1 MNERHLPSLLLV
13 TTVGTVLLLDP
24 FAQNFM
30 SSSTPVLIE
39 ANRTAIKVK
48 PDIGAVGKFEHENK
62 DVRNVIKAFQS
73 GEPYDMSI
81 CWCGFYAEY
90 LISKL
95 EERIATGEVT
105 REQVD
110 RFCALFTDVLS
121 VGTGGKN

>member
-13 TTVGTVLLLDP
+13 TTVGTVLLLDS

-39 ANRTAIKVK
+39 GNNTSFKTI
-48 PDIGAVGKFEHENK
+48 PDKGTDDDFK
-62 DVRNVIKAFQS
+62 DLLNVIKAFQS
-73 GEPYDMSI
+73 GEPYDRSI
-81 CWCGFYAEY
+81 CFCGFYAEY

>member
-13 TTVGTVLLLDP
+13 TTIGTVRLQDQ

-39 ANRTAIKVK
+39 GNNTSFKTI
-48 PDIGAVGKFEHENK
+48 PDKGTDDDFK
-62 DVRNVIKAFQS
+62 DLLNVIKAFQS
-73 GEPYDMSI
+73 GEPYDRSI
-81 CWCGFYAEY
+81 CFCGFYAEY

>member
-39 ANRTAIKVK
+39 GNNTSFKTI
-48 PDIGAVGKFEHENK
+48 PDKGTDDDFK
-62 DVRNVIKAFQS
+62 DLLNVIKAFQS
-73 GEPYDMSI
+73 GEPYDRPI
-81 CWCGFYAEY
+81 CFCGFYAEY

>member
-39 ANRTAIKVK
+39 GNNTSFKTI
-48 PDIGAVGKFEHENK
+48 PDKGTDDDFK
-62 DVRNVIKAFQS
+62 DLLNVIKAFQS
-73 GEPYDMSI
+73 GEPYDRSI
-81 CWCGFYAEY
+81 CFCGFYAEY
-90 LISKL
+90 LMSKL

>member
-39 ANRTAIKVK
+39 GNNTSFKTI
-48 PDIGAVGKFEHENK
+48 PDKGTDDDFK
-62 DVRNVIKAFQS
+62 DLLNVIKAFQS
-73 GEPYDMSI
+73 GDPYNKSI

>member
-39 ANRTAIKVK
+39 GNNTSFKTI
-48 PDIGAVGKFEHENK
+48 PDKGTDDDFK
-62 DVRNVIKAFQS
+62 DLLNVIKAFQS
-73 GEPYDMSI
+73 GEPYDRSI
-81 CWCGFYAEY
+81 CFCGFFAEY

>member
-1 MNERHLPSLLLV
+1 MNARHFPSLLLV
-13 TTVGTVLLLDP
+13 TTIGTVRLQDQ

-39 ANRTAIKVK
+39 GNNTSFKTI
-48 PDIGAVGKFEHENK
+48 PDKGTDDDFK
-62 DVRNVIKAFQS
+62 DLLNVIKAFQS
-73 GEPYDMSI
+73 GEPYDRSI
-81 CWCGFYAEY
+81 CFCGFYAEY

>member
-39 ANRTAIKVK
+39 GNNRSFKTI
-48 PDIGAVGKFEHENK
+48 PDKGTDDDFK
-62 DVRNVIKAFQS
+62 DLLNVIKAFQS
-73 GEPYDMSI
+73 GEPYDRSI
-81 CWCGFYAEY
+81 CFCGFYAEY

-121 VGTGGKN
+121 VGTGGEN

>member
-39 ANRTAIKVK
+39 GNNTSFKTI
-48 PDIGAVGKFEHENK
+48 PDKGTDDDFK
-62 DVRNVIKAFQS
+62 DLLNVIKAFQS
-73 GEPYDMSI
+73 GEPYDRSI
-81 CWCGFYAEY
+81 CFCGFYAEY

-105 REQVD
+105 QEQVD

>member
-39 ANRTAIKVK
+39 GNNTSFKTI
-48 PDIGAVGKFEHENK
+48 PDKGTDDDFK
-62 DVRNVIKAFQS
+62 DLLNVIKAFQS
-73 GEPYDMSI
+73 GEPYDRSI
-81 CWCGFYAEY
+81 CFCGFYAEY

-121 VGTGGKN
+121 VGTSGKN

>member
-13 TTVGTVLLLDP
+13 ITVGTVLLLDP

-39 ANRTAIKVK
+39 GNNTSFKTI
-48 PDIGAVGKFEHENK
+48 PDKGTDDDFK
-62 DVRNVIKAFQS
+62 DLLNVIKAFQS
-73 GEPYDMSI
+73 GEPYDRSI
-81 CWCGFYAEY
+81 CFCGFYAEY

>member
-39 ANRTAIKVK
+39 GNNRSFKTI
-48 PDIGAVGKFEHENK
+48 PDKGTDDDFK
-62 DVRNVIKAFQS
+62 DLLNVIKAFQS
-73 GEPYDMSI
+73 GEPYDRSI
-81 CWCGFYAEY
+81 CFCGFYAEY

-110 RFCALFTDVLS
+110 SFCTLFKDVLS
-121 VGTGGKN
+121 VGTGGEN

>member
-39 ANRTAIKVK
+39 GNNTSFKTI
-48 PDIGAVGKFEHENK
+48 PDKGTDDDFK
-62 DVRNVIKAFQS
+62 DLLNVIKAFQC
-73 GEPYDMSI
+73 GEPYDRSI
-81 CWCGFYAEY
+81 CFCGFYAEY

>member
-1 MNERHLPSLLLV
+1 MNARHLPSLLLV

-39 ANRTAIKVK
+39 GNNTSFKTI
-48 PDIGAVGKFEHENK
+48 PDKGTDDDFK
-62 DVRNVIKAFQS
+62 DLLNVIKAFQS
-73 GEPYDMSI
+73 GEPYDRSI
-81 CWCGFYAEY
+81 CFCGFYAEY

>member
-1 MNERHLPSLLLV
+1 MNARHLPSLLLV

-39 ANRTAIKVK
+39 GNNTSFKTI
-48 PDIGAVGKFEHENK
+48 PDKGTDDDFK
-62 DVRNVIKAFQS
+62 DLLNVIKAFQS
-73 GEPYDMSI
+73 GEPYDRSI
-81 CWCGFYAEY
+81 CFCGFYAEY

-121 VGTGGKN
+121 VGTGGEN

>member
-1 MNERHLPSLLLV
+1 MGSEMCIR
-13 TTVGTVLLLDP
+13 D
-24 FAQNFM
+24 

-39 ANRTAIKVK
+39 GNNTSFKTI
-48 PDIGAVGKFEHENK
+48 PDKGTDDDFK
-62 DVRNVIKAFQS
+62 DLLNVIKAFQS
-73 GEPYDMSI
+73 GEPYDRSI
-81 CWCGFYAEY
+81 CFCGFYAEY

>member
-39 ANRTAIKVK
+39 GNNTSFKTI
-48 PDIGAVGKFEHENK
+48 PDKGTDDDFK
-62 DVRNVIKAFQS
+62 DLLNVIKAFQS
-73 GEPYDMSI
+73 GEPYDRSI
-81 CWCGFYAEY
+81 CFCGFYAEY

-95 EERIATGEVT
+95 EEGIATGEVT

-110 RFCALFTDVLS
+110 RFYALFTDVLS
-121 VGTGGKN
+121 VGTGGEN

>member
-39 ANRTAIKVK
+39 GNNTSFKTI
-48 PDIGAVGKFEHENK
+48 PDKGTDDDFK
-62 DVRNVIKAFQS
+62 DLLNVIKAFQS
-73 GEPYDMSI
+73 GEPYDRSI
-81 CWCGFYAEY
+81 CFCGFYAEY

-110 RFCALFTDVLS
+110 RFCTLFKDVLS
-121 VGTGGKN
+121 VGTGGEN

>member
-39 ANRTAIKVK
+39 GNNRSFKTI
-48 PDIGAVGKFEHENK
+48 PDKGTDDDFK
-62 DVRNVIKAFQS
+62 DLLNVIKAFQS
-73 GEPYDMSI
+73 GEPYDRSI
-81 CWCGFYAEY
+81 CFCGFYAEY

>member
-1 MNERHLPSLLLV
+1 MNARHLPSLLLV

-24 FAQNFM
+24 FAQNFI

-39 ANRTAIKVK
+39 GNNTSFKTI
-48 PDIGAVGKFEHENK
+48 PDKGTDDDFK
-62 DVRNVIKAFQS
+62 DLLNVIKAFQS
-73 GEPYDMSI
+73 GEPYDRSI
-81 CWCGFYAEY
+81 CFCGFYAEY

-110 RFCALFTDVLS
+110 SFCTLFKDVLS
-121 VGTGGKN
+121 VGTGGEN

>member
-1 MNERHLPSLLLV
+1 MNARHLPSLLLV
-13 TTVGTVLLLDP
+13 TTIGTVRLQDQ

-39 ANRTAIKVK
+39 ANNTSFKTI
-48 PDIGAVGKFEHENK
+48 PDKGTNDDFK
-62 DVRNVIKAFQS
+62 DLLNIIKAFQS
-73 GEPYDMSI
+73 GDPYNKSI

>member
-39 ANRTAIKVK
+39 GNNTSFKTI
-48 PDIGAVGKFEHENK
+48 PDKGTDDDFK
-62 DVRNVIKAFQS
+62 DLLNVIKAFQS
-73 GEPYDMSI
+73 GDPYNKSI

-110 RFCALFTDVLS
+110 SFCTLFKDVLS
-121 VGTGGKN
+121 VGTGGEN

>member
-39 ANRTAIKVK
+39 GNNTSFKTI
-48 PDIGAVGKFEHENK
+48 PDKGTDDDFK
-62 DVRNVIKAFQS
+62 DLLNVIKAFQS
-73 GEPYDMSI
+73 GEPYDRSI
-81 CWCGFYAEY
+81 CFCGFYAEY

-95 EERIATGEVT
+95 EERIATGEVN

-110 RFCALFTDVLS
+110 SFCTLFKDVLS

>member
-1 MNERHLPSLLLV
+1 MNARHFPSLLLV
-13 TTVGTVLLLDP
+13 TTIGTVRLQDQ

-39 ANRTAIKVK
+39 GNNTSFKTI
-48 PDIGAVGKFEHENK
+48 PDKGTNDDFK
-62 DVRNVIKAFQS
+62 DLLNIIKAFQS
-73 GEPYDMSI
+73 GDPYNKSI

-110 RFCALFTDVLS
+110 SFCTLFKDVLS
-121 VGTGGKN
+121 VGTGGEN

>member
-1 MNERHLPSLLLV
+1 M
-13 TTVGTVLLLDP
+13 LDP

-39 ANRTAIKVK
+39 GNNTSFKTI
-48 PDIGAVGKFEHENK
+48 PDKGTDDDFK
-62 DVRNVIKAFQS
+62 DLLNVIKAFQS
-73 GEPYDMSI
+73 GEPYDRSI
-81 CWCGFYAEY
+81 CFCGFYAEY

-110 RFCALFTDVLS
+110 SFCTLFKDVLS

>member
-24 FAQNFM
+24 FAQNSM
-30 SSSTPVLIE
+30 SSSPPVLIE
-39 ANRTAIKVK
+39 GNNTSFKTI
-48 PDIGAVGKFEHENK
+48 PDKGTDDDFK
-62 DVRNVIKAFQS
+62 DLLNVIKAFQS
-73 GEPYDMSI
+73 GEPYDRSI
-81 CWCGFYAEY
+81 CFCGFYAEY

>member
-1 MNERHLPSLLLV
+1 MNARHLPSLLLV
-13 TTVGTVLLLDP
+13 TTIGTVRLQDQ

-39 ANRTAIKVK
+39 ANNTSFKTI
-48 PDIGAVGKFEHENK
+48 PDKGTDDDFK
-62 DVRNVIKAFQS
+62 DLLNVIKAFQS
-73 GEPYDMSI
+73 GDPYNKSI

-95 EERIATGEVT
+95 EKRIATGEVT

>member
-1 MNERHLPSLLLV
+1 MNARHLPSLLLV
-13 TTVGTVLLLDP
+13 TTIGTVRLQDQ

-48 PDIGAVGKFEHENK
+48 PDISAVDKFEHENK

-73 GEPYDMSI
+73 GEPYDRSI
-81 CWCGFYAEY
+81 CFCGFYAEY

>member
-1 MNERHLPSLLLV
+1 MNARHLPSLLLV

-39 ANRTAIKVK
+39 GNNTSFKTI
-48 PDIGAVGKFEHENK
+48 PDKGTDDDFK
-62 DVRNVIKAFQS
+62 DLLNVIKAFQS
-73 GEPYDMSI
+73 GEPYDRSI
-81 CWCGFYAEY
+81 CFCGFYAEY

-110 RFCALFTDVLS
+110 SFCTLFKDVLS
-121 VGTGGKN
+121 VGTGGEN

>member
-13 TTVGTVLLLDP
+13 ITVGTVLLLDS

-39 ANRTAIKVK
+39 GNNTSFKTI
-48 PDIGAVGKFEHENK
+48 PDKGTDDDFK
-62 DVRNVIKAFQS
+62 DLLNVIKAFQS
-73 GEPYDMSI
+73 GEPYDRSI
-81 CWCGFYAEY
+81 CFCGFYAEY

>member
-39 ANRTAIKVK
+39 GNNTSFKTI
-48 PDIGAVGKFEHENK
+48 PDKGTDDDFK
-62 DVRNVIKAFQS
+62 DLLNVIKAFQS
-73 GEPYDMSI
+73 GEPYDRSI
-81 CWCGFYAEY
+81 CFCGFYAEY

-110 RFCALFTDVLS
+110 SFCTLFKDVLS
-121 VGTGGKN
+121 VGTGGEN

>member
-39 ANRTAIKVK
+39 GNNTSFKTI
-48 PDIGAVGKFEHENK
+48 PDKGTDDDFK
-62 DVRNVIKAFQS
+62 DLLNVIKAFQS
-73 GEPYDMSI
+73 GEPYDRSI
-81 CWCGFYAEY
+81 CFCGFYAEY

-121 VGTGGKN
+121 VGTGGSN

>member
-1 MNERHLPSLLLV
+1 MNARHFPSLLLV
-13 TTVGTVLLLDP
+13 TTIGTVRLQDQ

-39 ANRTAIKVK
+39 ANNTSFKTI
-48 PDIGAVGKFEHENK
+48 PDKGTNDDFK
-62 DVRNVIKAFQS
+62 DLLNIIKAFQS
-73 GEPYDMSI
+73 GDPYNKSI
-81 CWCGFYAEY
+81 CWCGSYAEY

-110 RFCALFTDVLS
+110 SFCRYIIEAGD
-121 VGTGGKN
+121 

>member
-39 ANRTAIKVK
+39 GNNTSFKTI
-48 PDIGAVGKFEHENK
+48 PDKGTDDDFK
-62 DVRNVIKAFQS
+62 DLLNVIKAFQS
-73 GEPYDMSI
+73 GEPYDRSI
-81 CWCGFYAEY
+81 CFCGFYAEY

-121 VGTGGKN
+121 VGTGGEN

>member
-1 MNERHLPSLLLV
+1 MNARHLPSLLLV
-13 TTVGTVLLLDP
+13 TTIGTVRLQDQ

-39 ANRTAIKVK
+39 GNNTSFKTI
-48 PDIGAVGKFEHENK
+48 PDKGTDDDFK
-62 DVRNVIKAFQS
+62 DLLNVIKAFQS
-73 GEPYDMSI
+73 GEPYDRSI
-81 CWCGFYAEY
+81 CFCGFYAEY

>member
-39 ANRTAIKVK
+39 GNNTSFKTI
-48 PDIGAVGKFEHENK
+48 PDKGTDDDFK
-62 DVRNVIKAFQS
+62 DLLNVIKAFQS
-73 GEPYDMSI
+73 GEPYDRSI
-81 CWCGFYAEY
+81 CFCGFYAEY

-95 EERIATGEVT
+95 EKRIATGEVT

>member
-39 ANRTAIKVK
+39 GNNTSFKTI
-48 PDIGAVGKFEHENK
+48 PDKGTDDDFK
-62 DVRNVIKAFQS
+62 DLLNVIKAFQS
-73 GEPYDMSI
+73 GEPYDRSI
-81 CWCGFYAEY
+81 CFYGFYAAY

>member
-39 ANRTAIKVK
+39 GNNTSFKTI
-48 PDIGAVGKFEHENK
+48 PDKGTDDDFK
-62 DVRNVIKAFQS
+62 DLLNVIKAFQS
-73 GEPYDMSI
+73 SEPYDRSI
-81 CWCGFYAEY
+81 CFCGFYAEY